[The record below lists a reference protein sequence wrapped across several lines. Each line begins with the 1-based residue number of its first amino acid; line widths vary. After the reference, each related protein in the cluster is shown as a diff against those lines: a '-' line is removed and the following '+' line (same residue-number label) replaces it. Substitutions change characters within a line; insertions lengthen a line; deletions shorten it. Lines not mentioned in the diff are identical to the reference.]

1 MAVGTPVHRLVNNGT
16 GAIIT
21 TTGSYAF
28 PVGSLVLASVARRSA
43 SALPA
48 APAVTG
54 GDQTWTALIPDGTYD
69 VGSGVRLR
77 LSLWGT
83 LITAAVPAFPVT
95 TTQSSGPTTSLIVT
109 EVPGAAGTITNY
121 DYDDDSAGDPVAVM
135 ATPSAASISMA
146 FLAVDAV
153 TGIGPPS
160 SFTELRENNTAA
172 GLTHQTNFI
181 ATPVDTA
188 TWSTAGAEALGL
200 IVEIRTAGRT
210 RAAAA
215 WF

>member
-1 MAVGTPVHRLVNNGT
+1 MAVGTPVHRLINNGT

-21 TTGSYAF
+21 TTGTVTPA
-28 PVGSLVLASVARRSA
+28 VGSLLTASVARRSG
-43 SALPA
+43 SALPT
-48 APAVTG
+48 APAVSG
-54 GDQTWTALIPDGTYD
+54 GSLTWTALIPDATYD

-77 LSLWGT
+77 MSLWGT
-83 LITAAVPAFPVT
+83 LITSAVPAFSVT
-95 TTQSSGPTTSLIVT
+95 TTQTSGPNTSIIVT

-135 ATPSAASISMA
+135 ATPGTASIAMA
-146 FLAVDAV
+146 FLAVDGV
-153 TGIGPPS
+153 TGISPPTG
-160 SFTELRENNTAA
+160 FTELREVNASS
-172 GLTHQTNFI
+172 GLTHQTSFI
-181 ATPVDTA
+181 ATPTDTA

-200 IVEIRTAGRT
+200 IVEIRPAGRT